1 MSETLLELRDVSRV
15 YRSRA
20 DDTHALEG
28 VSLRISKGRSC
39 GIVGESGAGKSTILN
54 LLLGLDDPTEGE
66 VLFKGEPLARR
77 NRAQM
82 KDFRGQ
88 VQMVFQDP
96 RSSLDPRTSVGRI
109 ISEPL
114 RSLRIPG
121 NHRERVHEVMEWV
134 GLEPDMGDRFPA
146 QFSGGQ
152 RQRIAIA
159 RALAPNPQLLV
170 ADEPVSALDVSV
182 KAQLIKL
189 LADLKER
196 LGLTMLL
203 VSHDIALVGQLC
215 EETVVLRQGRV
226 VESGETAHILADPRS
241 PYTKQ
246 LLAAIPVLSG
256 TGGGAAAEF

>member
-1 MSETLLELRDVSRV
+1 MSDETLLELREVSRV
-15 YRSRA
+15 YRSRTEE
-20 DDTHALEG
+20 THALED
-28 VSLRISKGRSC
+28 VSLRVTRGHSC

-54 LLLGLDDPTEGE
+54 LLLGLDDPTVGE
-66 VLFKGEPLARR
+66 VLWKGEPLPRRDRAR
-77 NRAQM
+77 M
-82 KDFRGQ
+82 KDFRRQ

-96 RSSLDPRTSVGRI
+96 RSSLDPRMSVGRI

-114 RSLRIPG
+114 RSLGVPG

-134 GLEPDMGDRFPA
+134 GLDPDMGNRFPA

-196 LGLTMLL
+196 LGLTMLM

-215 EETVVLRQGRV
+215 EETVVLRHGRV
-226 VESGETAHILADPRS
+226 VESGETLGILNAPKSD
-241 PYTKQ
+241 YTRD
-246 LLAAIPVLSG
+246 LLAAIPVL
-256 TGGGAAAEF
+256 

>member
-1 MSETLLELRDVSRV
+1 MIEVQHLNLAFGEGEKRNQVLYDVSFHV
-15 YRSRA
+15 KPGEIYG
-20 DDTHALEG
+20 L
-28 VSLRISKGRSC
+28 
-39 GIVGESGAGKSTILN
+39 VGESGSGKTTVLKCLAGLFTHWQGELTIDAQP
-54 LLLGLDDPTEGE
+54 LGHEISRE
-66 VLFKGEPLARR
+66 RCR
-77 NRAQM
+77 
-82 KDFRGQ
+82 Q

-96 RSSLDPRTSVGRI
+96 RSSLDPRMSVGRI

-114 RSLRIPG
+114 RSLGVPG

-134 GLEPDMGDRFPA
+134 GLDPDMGNRFPA

-196 LGLTMLL
+196 LGLTMLM

-215 EETVVLRQGRV
+215 EETVVLRHGRV
-226 VESGETAHILADPRS
+226 VESGETLGILNAPKSD
-241 PYTKQ
+241 YTRD
-246 LLAAIPVLSG
+246 LLAAIPVL
-256 TGGGAAAEF
+256 

>member
-1 MSETLLELRDVSRV
+1 MSDETLLELREVSRV
-15 YRSRA
+15 YRSRMEE
-20 DDTHALEG
+20 THALED
-28 VSLRISKGRSC
+28 VSLRVTRGCSC

-54 LLLGLDDPTEGE
+54 LLLGLDDPTVGE
-66 VLFKGEPLARR
+66 VLWKGEPLPRR
-77 NRAQM
+77 DRVRM
-82 KDFRGQ
+82 KDFRRQ

-96 RSSLDPRTSVGRI
+96 RSSLDPRMSVGRI
-109 ISEPL
+109 VAEPL
-114 RSLRIPG
+114 RSLGVPG

-134 GLEPDMGDRFPA
+134 GLDPDMGNRFPA

-189 LADLKER
+189 LADLKKR
-196 LGLTMLL
+196 LGLTMLM

-215 EETVVLRQGRV
+215 EETVVLRHGRV
-226 VESGETAHILADPRS
+226 VESGATASLLADPQSR
-241 PYTKQ
+241 YTKE
-246 LLAAIPVLSG
+246 LLAAIPIL
-256 TGGGAAAEF
+256 

>member
-1 MSETLLELRDVSRV
+1 MSDETLLELRGVSRV
-15 YRSRA
+15 YRSRTEE
-20 DDTHALEG
+20 THALED
-28 VSLRISKGRSC
+28 VSLRVTRGHSC

-54 LLLGLDDPTEGE
+54 LLLGLDDPTVGE
-66 VLFKGEPLARR
+66 VLWKGEPLPRRDRAR
-77 NRAQM
+77 M
-82 KDFRGQ
+82 KDFRRQ

-96 RSSLDPRTSVGRI
+96 RSSLDPRMSVGRI

-114 RSLRIPG
+114 RSLGVPG

-134 GLEPDMGDRFPA
+134 GLDPDMGNRFPA

-196 LGLTMLL
+196 LGLTMLM

-215 EETVVLRQGRV
+215 EETVVLRHGRV
-226 VESGETAHILADPRS
+226 VESGATASLLADPQSR
-241 PYTKQ
+241 YTKE
-246 LLAAIPVLSG
+246 LLAAIPIL
-256 TGGGAAAEF
+256 

>member
-1 MSETLLELRDVSRV
+1 MSDETLLELREVSRV
-15 YRSRA
+15 YRSRTEE
-20 DDTHALEG
+20 THALED
-28 VSLRISKGRSC
+28 VSLRVTRGHSC

-54 LLLGLDDPTEGE
+54 LLLGLDDPTVGE
-66 VLFKGEPLARR
+66 VLWKGEPLPRRDRAR
-77 NRAQM
+77 M
-82 KDFRGQ
+82 KDFRRQ

-96 RSSLDPRTSVGRI
+96 RSSLDPRMSVGRI

-114 RSLRIPG
+114 RSLGVPG

-134 GLEPDMGDRFPA
+134 GLDPDMGNRFPA

-189 LADLKER
+189 LADLKKR
-196 LGLTMLL
+196 LGLTMLM

-215 EETVVLRQGRV
+215 EETVVLRHGRV
-226 VESGETAHILADPRS
+226 VESGATASLLADPQSR
-241 PYTKQ
+241 YTKE
-246 LLAAIPVLSG
+246 LLAAIPIL
-256 TGGGAAAEF
+256 

>member
-1 MSETLLELRDVSRV
+1 MSDETLLELRGVSRV
-15 YRSRA
+15 YRSRTEE
-20 DDTHALEG
+20 THALED
-28 VSLRISKGRSC
+28 VSLRVTRGHSC

-54 LLLGLDDPTEGE
+54 LLLGLDDPTVGE
-66 VLFKGEPLARR
+66 VLWKGEPLPRRDRAR
-77 NRAQM
+77 M
-82 KDFRGQ
+82 KDFRRQ

-96 RSSLDPRTSVGRI
+96 RSSLDPRMSVGRI

-114 RSLRIPG
+114 RSLGVPG

-134 GLEPDMGDRFPA
+134 GLDPDMGNRFPA

-189 LADLKER
+189 LADLKKR
-196 LGLTMLL
+196 LGLTMLM

-215 EETVVLRQGRV
+215 EETVVLRHGRV
-226 VESGETAHILADPRS
+226 VESGATASLLADPQSR
-241 PYTKQ
+241 YTKE
-246 LLAAIPVLSG
+246 LLAAIPIL
-256 TGGGAAAEF
+256 

>member
-1 MSETLLELRDVSRV
+1 MSDETLLELRGVSRV
-15 YRSRA
+15 YRSRTEE
-20 DDTHALEG
+20 THALED
-28 VSLRISKGRSC
+28 VSLRVTRGHSC

-54 LLLGLDDPTEGE
+54 LLLGLDDPTVGE
-66 VLFKGEPLARR
+66 VLWKGEPLPRRDRAR
-77 NRAQM
+77 M
-82 KDFRGQ
+82 KDFRRQ

-96 RSSLDPRTSVGRI
+96 RSSLDPRMSVGRI

-114 RSLRIPG
+114 RSLGVPG

-134 GLEPDMGDRFPA
+134 GLDPDMGNRFPA

-189 LADLKER
+189 RADLKKR
-196 LGLTMLL
+196 LGLTMLM

-215 EETVVLRQGRV
+215 EETVVLRHGRV
-226 VESGETAHILADPRS
+226 VESGATASLLADPQSR
-241 PYTKQ
+241 YTKE
-246 LLAAIPVLSG
+246 LLAAIPIL
-256 TGGGAAAEF
+256 

>member
-1 MSETLLELRDVSRV
+1 MSDETLLELREVSRV
-15 YRSRA
+15 YRSRTEE
-20 DDTHALEG
+20 THALED
-28 VSLRISKGRSC
+28 VSLRVTRGHSC

-54 LLLGLDDPTEGE
+54 LLLGLDDPTVGE
-66 VLFKGEPLARR
+66 VLWKGEPLPRRDRAR
-77 NRAQM
+77 M
-82 KDFRGQ
+82 KDFRRQ

-96 RSSLDPRTSVGRI
+96 RSSLDPRMSVGRI

-114 RSLRIPG
+114 RSLGVPG

-134 GLEPDMGDRFPA
+134 GLDPDMGNRFPA

-196 LGLTMLL
+196 LGLTMLM

-215 EETVVLRQGRV
+215 EETVVLRHGRV
-226 VESGETAHILADPRS
+226 VESGATASLLADPQSR
-241 PYTKQ
+241 YTKE
-246 LLAAIPVLSG
+246 LLAAIPVL
-256 TGGGAAAEF
+256 

>member
-1 MSETLLELRDVSRV
+1 MSDETLLELREVSRV
-15 YRSRA
+15 YRSRTEE
-20 DDTHALEG
+20 THALED
-28 VSLRISKGRSC
+28 VSLRVTRGHSC

-54 LLLGLDDPTEGE
+54 LLLGLDDPTVGE
-66 VLFKGEPLARR
+66 VLWKGEPLPRRDRAR
-77 NRAQM
+77 M
-82 KDFRGQ
+82 KDFRRQ

-96 RSSLDPRTSVGRI
+96 RSSLDPRMSVGRI

-114 RSLRIPG
+114 RSLGVPG

-134 GLEPDMGDRFPA
+134 GLDPDMGNRFPA

-196 LGLTMLL
+196 LGLTMLM

-215 EETVVLRQGRV
+215 EETVVLRHGRV
-226 VESGETAHILADPRS
+226 VESGATASLLADPQSR
-241 PYTKQ
+241 YTKE
-246 LLAAIPVLSG
+246 LLAAIPIL
-256 TGGGAAAEF
+256 

>member
-20 DDTHALEG
+20 DETHPLEG
-28 VSLRISKGRSC
+28 VSLQISAGRSC

-54 LLLGLDDPTEGE
+54 LLLGLDDPTAGE
-66 VLFKGEPLARR
+66 VLFRGEPLPRR
-77 NRAQM
+77 NRTRM
-82 KDFRGQ
+82 KEFRRE

-96 RSSLDPRTSVGRI
+96 HSSLDPRMSVGRS

-121 NHRERVHEVMEWV
+121 NHRERVHEVMKWV
-134 GLEPDMGDRFPA
+134 DLDPDMGNRFPA

-159 RALAPNPQLLV
+159 RALAPNPHLLV

-182 KAQLIKL
+182 KAQLIAL

-215 EETVVLRQGRV
+215 EDTVVLRHGRV
-226 VESGETAHILADPRS
+226 VESGATAHILANPQS
-241 PYTKQ
+241 HYTKE
-246 LLAAIPVLSG
+246 LLAAIPVL
-256 TGGGAAAEF
+256 

>member
-1 MSETLLELRDVSRV
+1 MSDETLLELREVSRV
-15 YRSRA
+15 YRSRTEE
-20 DDTHALEG
+20 THALED
-28 VSLRISKGRSC
+28 VSLRVTRGCSC

-54 LLLGLDDPTEGE
+54 LLLGLDDPTVGE
-66 VLFKGEPLARR
+66 VLWKGEPLPRR
-77 NRAQM
+77 DRVRM
-82 KDFRGQ
+82 KDFRRQ

-96 RSSLDPRTSVGRI
+96 RSSLDPRMSVGRI
-109 ISEPL
+109 VAEPL
-114 RSLRIPG
+114 RSLGVPG

-134 GLEPDMGDRFPA
+134 GLDPDMGNRFPA

-189 LADLKER
+189 LADLKKR
-196 LGLTMLL
+196 LGLTMLM

-215 EETVVLRQGRV
+215 EETVVLRHGRV
-226 VESGETAHILADPRS
+226 VESGATASLLADPQSR
-241 PYTKQ
+241 YTKE
-246 LLAAIPVLSG
+246 LLAAIPIL
-256 TGGGAAAEF
+256 